1 MKNKGM
7 KLLLLAMAVAGLAG
21 AAPVGVLADTTDEGM
36 TSEAAIEE
44 TAETADTAEGGR
56 NVPYYSL
63 SKDGGNWDGSH
74 YTKADGTLA
83 KDVFFFDGENTYYL
97 QADGSPMK
105 DKLTYHPD
113 GEHIIYFDTEGHEV
127 FTTFRYCPGVGYTCY
142 FDAQGYLYKDQI
154 TFVGDKVYYLNANGA
169 MEQSGWFGFANGRD
183 YGFANQDGTLIT
195 TGWGYDPYGRT
206 VFYHWNGMVARG
218 LITDNVWYYN
228 MDETDGH
235 YVGQFPYSGSTGS
248 ESANT
253 ITVDGYTFNVDT
265 MNAVSAASRNADEY
279 GYESREMSYGNT
291 VVDGI
296 DYASV
301 FNAQGYLNGNKDVK
315 AAGFTT
321 DNAILH
327 FVKDGMPAS
336 RVALREFNVTKYR
349 ANYYDELNPKYGDD
363 WKLYYYDYMCYGKS
377 SGKVAN
383 KYISGK
389 ASDLA
394 AYNFDYAALVRDYP
408 EYR

>member
-1 MKNKGM
+1 MKNTKFKGM
-7 KLLLLAMAVAGLAG
+7 KKATVFALALSCMVTMFGTAAEP
-21 AAPVGVLADTTDEGM
+21 APVHA
-36 TSEAAIEE
+36 EE
-44 TAETADTAEGGR
+44 TETATAEGGR
-56 NVPYYSL
+56 TVPFYSL
-63 SKDGGNWDGSH
+63 VKDGGTWDGSH
-74 YTKADGTLA
+74 YTKTDGTLA
-83 KDVFFFDGENTYYL
+83 TDVFFFDGTYTYYL

-113 GEHIIYFDTEGHEV
+113 GEHIIYLDTEGHEV
-127 FTTFRYCPGVGYTCY
+127 FTSFQYCPSVEYTCY
-142 FDAQGYLYKDQI
+142 FDSQGYLYKDQI
-154 TFVGDKVYYLNANGA
+154 TFVGDKVYYLNANGK
-169 MEQSGWFGFANGRD
+169 MEQNGWFGFANGRD

-218 LITDNVWYYN
+218 LISDASYYYN

-235 YVGQFPYSGSTGS
+235 YIGQWAYNS
-248 ESANT
+248 
-253 ITVDGYTFNVDT
+253 IVVDGYAFDVDKI
-265 MNAVSAASRNADEY
+265 NATSAASRNADEY

-301 FNAQGYLNGNKDVK
+301 FNAQGYLNGNTDVK
-315 AAGFTT
+315 TAGFTT
-321 DNAILH
+321 DNAIVH
-327 FVKDGMPAS
+327 FVKNGMSAS

-383 KYISGK
+383 KYISEK

-394 AYNFDYAALVRDYP
+394 AYNFDYAAMVRDYP

>member
-1 MKNKGM
+1 MKNTKFKGM
-7 KLLLLAMAVAGLAG
+7 KKATVFALALSCMVTMFGTA
-21 AAPVGVLADTTDEGM
+21 AAPAPVHA
-36 TSEAAIEE
+36 EE
-44 TAETADTAEGGR
+44 TETAAAEGGR
-56 NVPYYSL
+56 SVPFYSL
-63 SKDGGNWDGSH
+63 VKDGGNWDGSH

-83 KDVFFFDGENTYYL
+83 TDVFFFDGTYTYYL

-113 GEHIIYFDTEGHEV
+113 GEHIIYLDTEGHEV
-127 FTTFRYCPGVGYTCY
+127 FTSFQYCPSVEYTCY
-142 FDAQGYLYKDQI
+142 FDSQGYLYKDQI
-154 TFVGDKVYYLNANGA
+154 TFVGDKVYYLNANGK
-169 MEQSGWFGFANGRD
+169 MEQNGWFGFANGRD

-218 LITDNVWYYN
+218 LISDASYYYN

-235 YVGQFPYSGSTGS
+235 YIGQWAYNS
-248 ESANT
+248 
-253 ITVDGYTFNVDT
+253 IVVDGYAFDVDK
-265 MNAVSAASRNADEY
+265 MNATSAASRNADEY

-301 FNAQGYLNGNKDVK
+301 FNAQGYLNGNTDVK
-315 AAGFTT
+315 TAGFTT
-321 DNAILH
+321 DNAIVH
-327 FVKDGMPAS
+327 FVKNGMSAS

-383 KYISGK
+383 KYISEK

-394 AYNFDYAALVRDYP
+394 AYNFDYAAMVRDYP

>member
-7 KLLLLAMAVAGLAG
+7 KLLLLAMTVAGLAG
-21 AAPVGVLADTTDEGM
+21 AAPIGVLADTTDEGV
-36 TSEAAIEE
+36 TSEAAIQE

-56 NVPYYSL
+56 SVNYYSL

-74 YTKADGTLA
+74 YTKTDGTLA
-83 KDVFFFDGENTYYL
+83 KDVFFFDGQYTYYL
-97 QADGSPMK
+97 MTDGSPMK

-154 TFVGDKVYYLNANGA
+154 TFVGNKVYYLNANGA

-195 TGWGYDPYGRT
+195 TGWGYDPYGRM

-218 LITDNVWYYN
+218 LISDASYYYN

-235 YVGQFPYSGSTGS
+235 YIGQWAYNS
-248 ESANT
+248 
-253 ITVDGYTFNVDT
+253 IVVDGYAFDVDK

-279 GYESREMSYGNT
+279 GYERDGFSYGNT
-291 VVDGI
+291 VCNGI
-296 DYASV
+296 DYAAV
-301 FNAQGYLNGNKDVK
+301 FNARVHMNRKKLD

-321 DNAILH
+321 ENAVLH
-327 FVKDGMPAS
+327 FVNDGMPVGQSAIM
-336 RVALREFNVTKYR
+336 EFDPKYYR
-349 ANYYDELNPKYGDD
+349 ANYYEELNPKYGKN
-363 WKLYYYDYMCYGKS
+363 WKLYYYDYMCYGKA
-377 SGKVAN
+377 SGKVADDL
-383 KYISGK
+383 ISTE
-389 ASDLA
+389 AEEHF
-394 AYNFDYAALVRDYP
+394 YND
-408 EYR
+408 

>member
-1 MKNKGM
+1 MKNTKFKGM
-7 KLLLLAMAVAGLAG
+7 KKATVFALALSCMVTMFGTA
-21 AAPVGVLADTTDEGM
+21 AAPAPVHA
-36 TSEAAIEE
+36 EE
-44 TAETADTAEGGR
+44 TETATAEGGR
-56 NVPYYSL
+56 TVPFYSL
-63 SKDGGNWDGSH
+63 VKDGGTWDGSH
-74 YTKADGTLA
+74 YTKTDGTLA
-83 KDVFFFDGENTYYL
+83 TDVFFFDGTYTYYL

-113 GEHIIYFDTEGHEV
+113 GEHIIYLDTEGHEV
-127 FTTFRYCPGVGYTCY
+127 FTSFQYCPSVEYTCY
-142 FDAQGYLYKDQI
+142 FDSQGYLYKDQI
-154 TFVGDKVYYLNANGA
+154 TFVGDKVYYLNANGK
-169 MEQSGWFGFANGRD
+169 MEQNGWFGFANGRD

-218 LITDNVWYYN
+218 LISDASYYYN

-235 YVGQFPYSGSTGS
+235 YIGQWAYNS
-248 ESANT
+248 
-253 ITVDGYTFNVDT
+253 IVVDGYAFDVDKI
-265 MNAVSAASRNADEY
+265 NATSAASRNADEY

-301 FNAQGYLNGNKDVK
+301 FNAQGYLNGNTDVK
-315 AAGFTT
+315 TAGFTT
-321 DNAILH
+321 DNAIVH
-327 FVKDGMPAS
+327 FVKNGMSAS

-383 KYISGK
+383 KYISEK

-394 AYNFDYAALVRDYP
+394 AYNFDYAAMVRDYP

>member
-1 MKNKGM
+1 MKNTKFKGM
-7 KLLLLAMAVAGLAG
+7 KKATVFALALSCMVTMFGTA
-21 AAPVGVLADTTDEGM
+21 AAPAPVHA
-36 TSEAAIEE
+36 EE
-44 TAETADTAEGGR
+44 TETATAEGGR
-56 NVPYYSL
+56 TVPFYSL
-63 SKDGGNWDGSH
+63 VKDGGNWNGSH

-83 KDVFFFDGENTYYL
+83 TDVFFFDGTYTYYL

-113 GEHIIYFDTEGHEV
+113 GEHIIYLDTEGHEV
-127 FTTFRYCPGVGYTCY
+127 FTSFQYCPSVEYTCY
-142 FDAQGYLYKDQI
+142 FDSQGYLYKDQI
-154 TFVGDKVYYLNANGA
+154 TFVGDKVYYLNANGK
-169 MEQSGWFGFANGRD
+169 MEQNGWFGFANGRD

-218 LITDNVWYYN
+218 LISDASYYYN

-235 YVGQFPYSGSTGS
+235 YIGQWAYNS
-248 ESANT
+248 
-253 ITVDGYTFNVDT
+253 IVVDGYAFDVDK
-265 MNAVSAASRNADEY
+265 MNAVSAASRNVDEY
-279 GYESREMSYGNT
+279 GYESLGMSYGNT

-296 DYASV
+296 DYALV
-301 FNAQGYLNGNKDVK
+301 FNAQAYLNGNTDVK

-327 FVKDGMPAS
+327 FVKDGMPAGRGAS
-336 RVALREFNVTKYR
+336 HEFNPCYYR

-377 SGKVAN
+377 AGKVAN
-383 KYISGK
+383 KYITRK
-389 ASDLA
+389 ASRLA
-394 AYNFDYAALVRDYP
+394 GHDFDYAALVRDYP

>member
-1 MKNKGM
+1 M
-7 KLLLLAMAVAGLAG
+7 
-21 AAPVGVLADTTDEGM
+21 
-36 TSEAAIEE
+36 
-44 TAETADTAEGGR
+44 
-56 NVPYYSL
+56 PYYSL

-83 KDVFFFDGENTYYL
+83 KDVFFFDGKNTYYL

-169 MEQSGWFGFANGRD
+169 MEQSGWFSFANGRD

-195 TGWGYDPYGRT
+195 TGWGYDPYGRV

-218 LITDNVWYYN
+218 LISDASYYYN

-235 YVGQFPYSGSTGS
+235 YIGQWAYNS
-248 ESANT
+248 
-253 ITVDGYTFNVDT
+253 IVVDGYAFDVDK
-265 MNAVSAASRNADEY
+265 MNAVSAASRNVDEY
-279 GYESREMSYGNT
+279 GYESLGMSYGNT

-296 DYASV
+296 DYALV
-301 FNAQGYLNGNKDVK
+301 FNAQAYLNGNTDVK

-327 FVKDGMPAS
+327 FVKDGMPADRGAS
-336 RVALREFNVTKYR
+336 HEFNPCYYR

-377 SGKVAN
+377 AGKVAN
-383 KYISGK
+383 KYITRK
-389 ASDLA
+389 ASRLA
-394 AYNFDYAALVRDYP
+394 GHDFDYAALVRDYP

>member
-1 MKNKGM
+1 MKNTKFKGM
-7 KLLLLAMAVAGLAG
+7 KKATVFALALSCMVTMFGTA
-21 AAPVGVLADTTDEGM
+21 AAPAPVHA
-36 TSEAAIEE
+36 EE
-44 TAETADTAEGGR
+44 TETAAAEGGR
-56 NVPYYSL
+56 TVPFYSL
-63 SKDGGNWDGSH
+63 VKDGGNWDGSH

-83 KDVFFFDGENTYYL
+83 TDVFFFDGTYTYYL

-113 GEHIIYFDTEGHEV
+113 GEHIIYLDTEGHEV
-127 FTTFRYCPGVGYTCY
+127 FTSFQYCPSVEYTCY
-142 FDAQGYLYKDQI
+142 FDSQGYLYKDQI
-154 TFVGDKVYYLNANGA
+154 TFVGDKVYYLNANGK
-169 MEQSGWFGFANGRD
+169 MEQNGWFGFANGRD

-218 LITDNVWYYN
+218 LISDASYYYN

-235 YVGQFPYSGSTGS
+235 YIGQWAYNS
-248 ESANT
+248 
-253 ITVDGYTFNVDT
+253 IVVDGYAFDVDK
-265 MNAVSAASRNADEY
+265 MNATSAASRNADEY

-301 FNAQGYLNGNKDVK
+301 FNAQGYLNGNTDVK
-315 AAGFTT
+315 TAGFTT
-321 DNAILH
+321 DNAIVH
-327 FVKDGMPAS
+327 FVKNGMSAS

-383 KYISGK
+383 KYISEK

-394 AYNFDYAALVRDYP
+394 AYNFDYAAMVRDYP

>member
-1 MKNKGM
+1 MKNTKFKGM
-7 KLLLLAMAVAGLAG
+7 KKATVFALALSCMVTMFGTA
-21 AAPVGVLADTTDEGM
+21 AAPAPVHA
-36 TSEAAIEE
+36 EE
-44 TAETADTAEGGR
+44 TETATAEGGR
-56 NVPYYSL
+56 TVPYYSL
-63 SKDGGNWDGSH
+63 SKDGGSWDGSH

-83 KDVFFFDGENTYYL
+83 TDVFFFDGKYTYYL
-97 QADGSPMK
+97 QRDGSPMK

-113 GEHIIYFDTEGHEV
+113 GEHIIYLDTEGHEV
-127 FTTFRYCPGVGYTCY
+127 FTSFQYCPSVEYTCY
-142 FDAQGYLYKDQI
+142 FDSQGYLYKDQI
-154 TFVGDKVYYLNANGA
+154 TFVGDKVYYLNANGK
-169 MEQSGWFGFANGRD
+169 MEQNGWFGFANGRD

-218 LITDNVWYYN
+218 LISDASYYYN

-235 YVGQFPYSGSTGS
+235 YIGQWAYNS
-248 ESANT
+248 
-253 ITVDGYTFNVDT
+253 IVVDGYAFDVDK
-265 MNAVSAASRNADEY
+265 MNATSAASRNADEY

-301 FNAQGYLNGNKDVK
+301 FNAQGYLNGNTDVK
-315 AAGFTT
+315 TAGFTT
-321 DNAILH
+321 DNAIVH
-327 FVKDGMPAS
+327 FVKNGMSAS

-383 KYISGK
+383 KYISEK

-394 AYNFDYAALVRDYP
+394 AYNFDYAAMVRDYP

>member
-1 MKNKGM
+1 
-7 KLLLLAMAVAGLAG
+7 MAVAGLAG

-44 TAETADTAEGGR
+44 TTETADTAEGGR

-63 SKDGGNWDGSH
+63 SKDGGNWNGSH

-218 LITDNVWYYN
+218 LISDASYYYS

-235 YVGQFPYSGSTGS
+235 YLGQWAYNS
-248 ESANT
+248 
-253 ITVDGYTFNVDT
+253 IVVDGYAFDVDK
-265 MNAVSAASRNADEY
+265 MNAVSAASLVMW
-279 GYESREMSYGNT
+279 MSMGMR
-291 VVDGI
+291 
-296 DYASV
+296 ASEC
-301 FNAQGYLNGNKDVK
+301 LME
-315 AAGFTT
+315 T
-321 DNAILH
+321 
-327 FVKDGMPAS
+327 
-336 RVALREFNVTKYR
+336 R
-349 ANYYDELNPKYGDD
+349 
-363 WKLYYYDYMCYGKS
+363 
-377 SGKVAN
+377 
-383 KYISGK
+383 
-389 ASDLA
+389 
-394 AYNFDYAALVRDYP
+394 
-408 EYR
+408 

>member
-7 KLLLLAMAVAGLAG
+7 KLLLLAMAVAGLTG
-21 AAPVGVLADTTDEGM
+21 AAPIGVLADTTDEGV
-36 TSEAAIEE
+36 TGEAAIEE
-44 TAETADTAEGGR
+44 TTETADTAEGGR
-56 NVPYYSL
+56 SVPYYSL
-63 SKDGGNWDGSH
+63 SKDGGTWDGSH
-74 YTKADGTLA
+74 YTKTDGTVA
-83 KDVFFFDGENTYYL
+83 KDVFFFDGTYTYYL

-218 LITDNVWYYN
+218 LISDASYYYS

-235 YVGQFPYSGSTGS
+235 YLGQWAYNS
-248 ESANT
+248 
-253 ITVDGYTFNVDT
+253 IVVDGYAFDVDK

-279 GYESREMSYGNT
+279 GCESHYECAYGNT
-291 VVDGI
+291 VCNGI
-296 DYASV
+296 DYAAV
-301 FNAQGYLNGNKDVK
+301 FNARQYLNGCPDVE

-321 DNAILH
+321 DNAILQ
-327 FVKDGMPAS
+327 FVNDGMPAGEGAIS
-336 RVALREFNVTKYR
+336 PAIGGFDPGYYR
-349 ANYYDELNPKYGDD
+349 ANYYDELNPKYGKN
-363 WKLYYYDYMCYGKS
+363 WKLYYYDYMCYGKA
-377 SGKVAN
+377 SGKVVDDL
-383 KYISGK
+383 ISTE
-389 ASDLA
+389 AEEHY
-394 AYNFDYAALVRDYP
+394 YND
-408 EYR
+408 

>member
-44 TAETADTAEGGR
+44 TTETADTAEGGR

-63 SKDGGNWDGSH
+63 SKDGGNWNGSH

-218 LITDNVWYYN
+218 LISDASYYYS

-235 YVGQFPYSGSTGS
+235 YLGQWAYNS
-248 ESANT
+248 
-253 ITVDGYTFNVDT
+253 IVVDGYAFDVDK
-265 MNAVSAASRNADEY
+265 MNAVSAASRNVDEY
-279 GYESREMSYGNT
+279 GYESLGMSYET
-291 VVDGI
+291 
-296 DYASV
+296 
-301 FNAQGYLNGNKDVK
+301 
-315 AAGFTT
+315 
-321 DNAILH
+321 
-327 FVKDGMPAS
+327 
-336 RVALREFNVTKYR
+336 R
-349 ANYYDELNPKYGDD
+349 
-363 WKLYYYDYMCYGKS
+363 
-377 SGKVAN
+377 
-383 KYISGK
+383 
-389 ASDLA
+389 
-394 AYNFDYAALVRDYP
+394 
-408 EYR
+408 

>member
-44 TAETADTAEGGR
+44 TTETADTAKGGR

-218 LITDNVWYYN
+218 LISDASYYYS

-235 YVGQFPYSGSTGS
+235 YLGQWAYNS
-248 ESANT
+248 
-253 ITVDGYTFNVDT
+253 IVVDGYAFDVDK
-265 MNAVSAASRNADEY
+265 MNAVSAASRNVDEY
-279 GYESREMSYGNT
+279 GYESLGMSYGNT

-296 DYASV
+296 DYALV
-301 FNAQGYLNGNKDVK
+301 FNAQAYLNGNTDVK

-327 FVKDGMPAS
+327 FVKDGMPAGRGAS
-336 RVALREFNVTKYR
+336 HEFNPCYYR

-377 SGKVAN
+377 AGKVAN
-383 KYISGK
+383 KYITRK
-389 ASDLA
+389 ASRLA
-394 AYNFDYAALVRDYP
+394 GHDFDYAALVRDYP

>member
-21 AAPVGVLADTTDEGM
+21 AAPVGVLADTTDEGVV
-36 TSEAAIEE
+36 SEMQTEE
-44 TAETADTAEGGR
+44 DTKTATAEGGR
-56 NVPYYSL
+56 RVPYYSL
-63 SKDGGNWDGSH
+63 VKDGGTWDGSN
-74 YTKADGTLA
+74 YTKTDGTVA
-83 KDVFFFDGENTYYL
+83 KDVFFFDGTYTYYL

-154 TFVGDKVYYLNANGA
+154 TFVGEKVYYLNANGA

-195 TGWGYDPYGRT
+195 TGWGYDPYGRV

-218 LITDNVWYYN
+218 LISDASYYYN

-235 YVGQFPYSGSTGS
+235 YIGQWAYNS
-248 ESANT
+248 
-253 ITVDGYTFNVDT
+253 IVVDGYAFDVDKMNV
-265 MNAVSAASRNADEY
+265 VSAASRNADEY
-279 GYESREMSYGNT
+279 GYESRYECAYGNT
-291 VVDGI
+291 VCNGI
-296 DYASV
+296 DYAAV
-301 FNAQGYLNGNKDVK
+301 FNARQYLNGYPDVE

-321 DNAILH
+321 DNAILQ
-327 FVKDGMPAS
+327 FVNDRLSNGKQAIGSFDP
-336 RVALREFNVTKYR
+336 KYYR
-349 ANYYDELNPKYGDD
+349 ANYYDELNPKYGKN
-363 WKLYYYDYMCYGKS
+363 WKLYYYDYMCYGKT
-377 SGKVAN
+377 SGKVGDDL
-383 KYISGK
+383 IS
-389 ASDLA
+389 AEA
-394 AYNFDYAALVRDYP
+394 EEHYYND
-408 EYR
+408 

>member
-7 KLLLLAMAVAGLAG
+7 KSLLLAMTVAGLTG
-21 AAPVGVLADTTDEGM
+21 AAPIAVLADTTDESVTG
-36 TSEAAIEE
+36 EAAIEE
-44 TAETADTAEGGR
+44 TTETADTAKGGR

-83 KDVFFFDGENTYYL
+83 KDVFFFDGQYTYYL
-97 QADGSPMK
+97 MTDGSPMK

-195 TGWGYDPYGRT
+195 TGWGYDPYGRV

-218 LITDNVWYYN
+218 LISDASYYYN

-235 YVGQFPYSGSTGS
+235 YIGQWAYNS
-248 ESANT
+248 
-253 ITVDGYTFNVDT
+253 IVVDGYAFDVDK

-279 GYESREMSYGNT
+279 GYERDGFSYGNT
-291 VVDGI
+291 VCNGI
-296 DYASV
+296 DYAAV
-301 FNAQGYLNGNKDVK
+301 FNARVHMNRKKLD

-321 DNAILH
+321 ENAVLH
-327 FVKDGMPAS
+327 FVNDGMPVGQSAIM
-336 RVALREFNVTKYR
+336 EFDPKYYR
-349 ANYYDELNPKYGDD
+349 ANYYEELNPKYGKN
-363 WKLYYYDYMCYGKS
+363 WKLYYYDYMCYGKA
-377 SGKVAN
+377 SGKVADDL
-383 KYISGK
+383 ISTE
-389 ASDLA
+389 AEEHF
-394 AYNFDYAALVRDYP
+394 YND
-408 EYR
+408 

>member
-44 TAETADTAEGGR
+44 TTETADTAKGGR

-195 TGWGYDPYGRT
+195 TGWGYDPYGRV

-218 LITDNVWYYN
+218 LISDASYYYS

-235 YVGQFPYSGSTGS
+235 YLGQWAYNS
-248 ESANT
+248 
-253 ITVDGYTFNVDT
+253 IVVDGYAFDVDK

-279 GYESREMSYGNT
+279 GCESHYECAYGNT
-291 VVDGI
+291 VCNGI
-296 DYASV
+296 DYAAV
-301 FNAQGYLNGNKDVK
+301 FNARQYLNGCPDVE

-321 DNAILH
+321 DNAILQ
-327 FVKDGMPAS
+327 FVNDGMQSAGLIQDII
-336 RVALREFNVTKYR
+336 VQTIMMN
-349 ANYYDELNPKYGDD
+349 
-363 WKLYYYDYMCYGKS
+363 
-377 SGKVAN
+377 
-383 KYISGK
+383 
-389 ASDLA
+389 
-394 AYNFDYAALVRDYP
+394 
-408 EYR
+408 

>member
-7 KLLLLAMAVAGLAG
+7 KLLLLAMAVAGLTG
-21 AAPVGVLADTTDEGM
+21 AAPVGVLADTTDEGV

-44 TAETADTAEGGR
+44 TTETADTAEGGR

-183 YGFANQDGTLIT
+183 YGLSLI
-195 TGWGYDPYGRT
+195 
-206 VFYHWNGMVARG
+206 H
-218 LITDNVWYYN
+218 I
-228 MDETDGH
+228 
-235 YVGQFPYSGSTGS
+235 
-248 ESANT
+248 
-253 ITVDGYTFNVDT
+253 
-265 MNAVSAASRNADEY
+265 
-279 GYESREMSYGNT
+279 
-291 VVDGI
+291 
-296 DYASV
+296 
-301 FNAQGYLNGNKDVK
+301 
-315 AAGFTT
+315 
-321 DNAILH
+321 
-327 FVKDGMPAS
+327 
-336 RVALREFNVTKYR
+336 
-349 ANYYDELNPKYGDD
+349 
-363 WKLYYYDYMCYGKS
+363 
-377 SGKVAN
+377 
-383 KYISGK
+383 
-389 ASDLA
+389 
-394 AYNFDYAALVRDYP
+394 
-408 EYR
+408 

>member
-7 KLLLLAMAVAGLAG
+7 KLLLLAMTVAGLAG
-21 AAPVGVLADTTDEGM
+21 AAPIGVLADTTDEGV
-36 TSEAAIEE
+36 TSEAAIQE

-56 NVPYYSL
+56 SVNYYSL

-74 YTKADGTLA
+74 YTKTDGTLA
-83 KDVFFFDGENTYYL
+83 KDVFFFDGQYTYYL
-97 QADGSPMK
+97 MTDGSPMK

-154 TFVGDKVYYLNANGA
+154 TFVGNKVYYLNANGA

-195 TGWGYDPYGRT
+195 TGWGYDPYGRV

-218 LITDNVWYYN
+218 LISDASYYYN

-235 YVGQFPYSGSTGS
+235 YIGQWAYNS
-248 ESANT
+248 
-253 ITVDGYTFNVDT
+253 IVVDGYAFDVDK

-279 GYESREMSYGNT
+279 GYERDGFSYGNT
-291 VVDGI
+291 VCNGI
-296 DYASV
+296 DYAAV
-301 FNAQGYLNGNKDVK
+301 FNARVHMNRKKLD

-321 DNAILH
+321 ENAVLH
-327 FVKDGMPAS
+327 FVNDGMPVGQSAIM
-336 RVALREFNVTKYR
+336 EFDPKYYR
-349 ANYYDELNPKYGDD
+349 ANYYEELNPKYGKN
-363 WKLYYYDYMCYGKS
+363 WKLYYYDYMCYGKA
-377 SGKVAN
+377 SGKVADDL
-383 KYISGK
+383 ISTE
-389 ASDLA
+389 AEEHF
-394 AYNFDYAALVRDYP
+394 YND
-408 EYR
+408 